1 MKKLLI
7 GFLLATLLA
16 CNPTPPPPPADTTP
30 PATPNGFK
38 VTASN
43 AAVKLVWTANTESDL
58 EQYTL
63 RWGSSA
69 AQQNA
74 SETIAK
80 TQTSFDLTGL
90 TNGTQYYFKLEASDK
105 TGNTSSSTNLLS
117 ATPIAPDTTAP
128 TLTSSVPALN
138 ASAVPLNTQVQLT
151 FSKVMNISTVTAS
164 SNNLTLGTSTW
175 SAGNTVVS
183 FVTPAL
189 QNQTTYTILIA
200 GKDLAGNNLGGA
212 TTLQFSS
219 LPAAPTVTS
228 NLPTNN
234 ATDVPINSQ
243 ISLHFSKPM
252 NKTSLET
259 AFSSLPSIACTW
271 VWTDSDQTATCTPS
285 ANLAFLTK
293 YDLSV
298 SSSAQSAAGVG
309 LSSAFT
315 GQFTTVQDTVKPA
328 LVDFTPL
335 DAATSVLYKTAIVLN
350 FSEAMNQTSVQ
361 NEFQSQPAI
370 TCNWTWTTPS
380 SASCQPAQ
388 RLNEFTQYQITLGI
402 SATDLAGNPMQ
413 AAYGFNFTVGK
424 APPKIISVTPA
435 NSATNLP
442 TNTPIVV
449 TFNGVIVKETAEA
462 ALQVKVGTTVKTGGF
477 TWNPECLSVGGLLYV
492 GCKQMTFTPSS
503 PYPVNSVVV
512 WSVGTGVTDFTNLTM
527 ENEVTGS
534 FRTTPRGGP

>member
-1 MKKLLI
+1 MKKSITVFVLALLS
-7 GFLLATLLA
+7 A
-16 CNPTPPPPPADTTP
+16 CGNTPTPTTDTTA
-30 PATPNGFK
+30 PATPSGFK
-38 VTASN
+38 ATAAN
-43 AAVKLVWTANTESDL
+43 AAVKLEWTANTESDL
-58 EQYTL
+58 EKYTL

-74 SETIAK
+74 TETIAK

-105 TGNTSSSTNLLS
+105 TGNTSSNTNLLS

-128 TLTSSVPALN
+128 TLSSSVPALN
-138 ASAVPLNTQVQLT
+138 ATAVALNTQVQLT
-151 FSKVMNISTVTAS
+151 FSKAMNISTVTAS
-164 SNNLTLGTSTW
+164 SSTLSLGTATW
-175 SAGNTVVS
+175 NAGNTVVN
-183 FVTPAL
+183 FITPAL

-219 LPAAPTVTS
+219 VTAAPTVTS

-293 YDLSV
+293 YALSV

-388 RLNEFTQYQITLGI
+388 RLNEFEQYQITLGI

-413 AAYGFNFTVGK
+413 AAYGFGFTVGK
-424 APPKIISVTPA
+424 APPKIISFTPA
-435 NSATNLP
+435 NNEVNLP
-442 TNTPIVV
+442 TNTPIVI
-449 TFNGVIVKETAEA
+449 TFNTVVRKETAEA

-477 TWNPECLSVGGLLYV
+477 TWNPECHLIGGQLYV
-492 GCKQMTFTPSS
+492 GCRQMTFTPSS
-503 PYPVNSVVV
+503 LYPVNSVVV
-512 WSVGTGVTDFTNLTM
+512 WSVGTGVEDFAQLTM